1 MIPVAEARARI
12 VAALEPVGTELVP
25 LAEALGRVLAAPV
38 AARRTQPPLD
48 LSAMDGWAVRAAD
61 IAIVPVALDIV
72 GESVPGKGFS
82 GLLGRG
88 QAVRIFTG
96 APVPDGADAIAIQEN
111 TSRDHDRVTVL
122 ESAAPGRYIR
132 LAGLDFRRDEIVMEA
147 PRRLSVRD
155 IALLAAA
162 DVATVEVR
170 RKPRIAVLATGDELT
185 APGNERGP
193 AQIVDAARPALLAF
207 IERAGG
213 TPVDLGIARDHPD
226 DIAEKAACGIEE
238 DLLVTLGGASVSDR
252 DLVARVLADGGGALD
267 FWKIAMRPGK
277 PLMFGQHCGVPL
289 LGLPGNPV
297 SALVCA
303 LLFLGPALDRLSG
316 LEPRPLAPIE
326 VRLGADVAA
335 NDRREDYLRARLGPG
350 TDGVPV
356 ATPARQQD
364 SSQLRILAE
373 ADVLIVRP
381 PDAPALAVGALVPAI
396 PLDWF

>member
-1 MIPVAEARARI
+1 MIPVEDARARI
-12 VAALEPVGTELVP
+12 VAALEPVGTEVVP

-61 IAIVPVALDIV
+61 LSIVPVALDIV

-111 TSRDHDRVTVL
+111 TSHDHDRVTVL

-155 IALLAAA
+155 VALLAAA
-162 DVATVEVR
+162 DVAMVEVR

-185 APGNERGP
+185 APGSERGP

-213 TPVDLGIARDHPD
+213 IPVDLGIARDNPD
-226 DIAEKAACGIEE
+226 EIAEKAACGIEE

-252 DLVARVLADGGGALD
+252 DLIARVLADGGGGLD

-277 PLMFGQHCGVPL
+277 PLMFGRHCGVPL

-316 LEPRPLAPIE
+316 LEPRPLAPID

-335 NDRREDYLRARLGPG
+335 NDRREDYLRARLAPG

-356 ATPARQQD
+356 ATPAPQQD

-381 PDAPALAVGALVPAI
+381 PGAPALAAGALVPAI